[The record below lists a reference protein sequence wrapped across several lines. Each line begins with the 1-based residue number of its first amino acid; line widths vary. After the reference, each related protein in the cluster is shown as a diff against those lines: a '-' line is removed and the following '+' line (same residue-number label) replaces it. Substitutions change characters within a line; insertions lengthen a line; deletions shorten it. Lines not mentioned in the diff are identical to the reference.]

1 MQRFVHTLGAALGAL
16 TLLAGVRTYR
26 TATAA
31 PAPHAAESSG
41 AVATPTRNAARR
53 ARAAAPRERIA
64 IGEHMRAATVEVAG
78 GTRRIDR
85 TEVRRALAE
94 AAPGTYIDELLLD
107 RDSALTR
114 WPERV
119 ERPLTVF
126 IGGAADRPN
135 WREEFRTQVR
145 AAFASWQDVGIPL
158 QFVFTADS
166 ARADVHV
173 TWVDRFAEPI
183 SGKTIW
189 SRDDRWWIVDAD
201 IVLAL
206 HHRDGAALDA
216 AQMRAIALH
225 EVGHLIGLD
234 HTTDGTNIMAPR
246 VRVRDLSPADQA
258 TARLLYS
265 VPAGRVK

>member
-1 MQRFVHTLGAALGAL
+1 MQRFAPILGAAFGAL
-16 TLLAGVRTYR
+16 TLLAGVQTYE

-31 PAPHAAESSG
+31 PPPHAAESPG
-41 AVATPTRNAARR
+41 AVAAPPRSTARR
-53 ARAAAPRERIA
+53 ERAATRDRIA
-64 IGEHMRAATVEVAG
+64 TGEHMRSPTVEVAG
-78 GTRRIDR
+78 TARRMDA
-85 TEVRRALAE
+85 TQVRRALTE
-94 AAPGTYIDELLLD
+94 AASGTYIDELLLD

-114 WPERV
+114 WPERL

-126 IGGAADRPN
+126 IGGTVDRPN
-135 WREEFRTQVR
+135 WREEFRAQVR
-145 AAFASWQDVGIPL
+145 AAFESWQNAGIPI
-158 QFVFTADS
+158 QFAFTADS

-246 VRVRDLSPADQA
+246 VRVRDLSAADQA

-265 VPAGRVK
+265 VPPGRVR